1 MAENAQDFF
10 ERGVCGANGEVFY
23 GVFIGLKGD
32 LKFHKDITV
41 GLTRSYAN
49 MGRTR
54 HLMMCSY
61 CFAGLEAYPFEET
74 DEEPEW
80 SQTLHAARPWERD
93 PVLCSIPFDSQ
104 HPEFSLKLDPF
115 HILKVGFNRD
125 VVGSIIVTVAR
136 LQYFDFSDD
145 ESMGIPAR
153 LKRAHE
159 LFRLWCST
167 SHKSP
172 GLRSFTTAFFNIKG
186 QSSSP
191 WTNSK
196 GSDSTLLLK
205 WLNFFLAITLQ
216 TVPRAQQDRKDLFK
230 VMIQLVRNILDLQQL
245 CQEHG
250 LFMPKPCGERL
261 HYLITTICRSYHW
274 LARKVILMMISG
286 FSLKP
291 KYHALKHIAYQ
302 LRRELQT
309 TSSQFVFKPPC
320 IQLWGQWRPCWEGV
334 QVGTLSSDKDDIKT
348 GVTTLFSQNA
358 CADQTTSRKVHQRW
372 KNVGDSG
379 WRWMYGTCFGKWAV

>member
-1 MAENAQDFF
+1 M
-10 ERGVCGANGEVFY
+10 
-23 GVFIGLKGD
+23 
-32 LKFHKDITV
+32 
-41 GLTRSYAN
+41 
-49 MGRTR
+49 
-54 HLMMCSY
+54 
-61 CFAGLEAYPFEET
+61 
-74 DEEPEW
+74 
-80 SQTLHAARPWERD
+80 
-93 PVLCSIPFDSQ
+93 
-104 HPEFSLKLDPF
+104 
-115 HILKVGFNRD
+115 
-125 VVGSIIVTVAR
+125 TVAR

-153 LKRAHE
+153 LKRAHG

-216 TVPRAQQDRKDLFK
+216 TVPRAQQDHKDLFK

-261 HYLITTICRSYHW
+261 HYLIMTICRSYHW
-274 LARKVILMMISG
+274 LARKVILMRISG

-309 TSSQFVFKPPC
+309 TSSQFVLNPLAFNCEGNEDHVGRVCKLGRSVATKTISRRVLQRYFLKTRALIKRHRERC
-320 IQLWGQWRPCWEGV
+320 TKGEKMWVIQGEDGCMGHVLE
-334 QVGTLSSDKDDIKT
+334 
-348 GVTTLFSQNA
+348 
-358 CADQTTSRKVHQRW
+358 
-372 KNVGDSG
+372 SG
-379 WRWMYGTCFGKWAV
+379 RCK